1 MSEIIVARVRSL
13 VALVSSISCVVGQT
27 ILRLGLSWLL
37 RVALLLVLMMAVARV
52 VVTVST
58 LATVRHFHAVF
69 HVMGS
74 CDGSL
79 RLV

>member
-27 ILRLGLSWLL
+27 ILGLSLSGLL

-58 LATVRHFHAVF
+58 LATV
-69 HVMGS
+69 
-74 CDGSL
+74 
-79 RLV
+79 